1 IRRGSVGRLGGR
13 RLRDWIPAL
22 VVLVLMLVGWQLVVR
37 GFHIKRFLLP
47 APTAIARTFWDER
60 SSIWSA
66 GWFTFQEALGGFA
79 MGSGA
84 AICSRSSPR
93 LGSESATR

>member
-1 IRRGSVGRLGGR
+1 MSLALVRRKAI
-13 RLRDWIPAL
+13 DWIPAL
-22 VVLVLMLVGWQLVVR
+22 AVFVLGIAAWQGLVAA
-37 GFHIKRFLLP
+37 FHVQEFLLP
-47 APTAIARTFWDER
+47 KPTEIARTFWDER
-60 SSIWSA
+60 STIWGA